1 MTRENKS
8 KKESVVKTK
17 DEELESILKTHRTKI
32 KVIGAGGAGN
42 NTISRLTEVG
52 IKGVETVA
60 INTDAQDLLFTK
72 SDHKIL
78 IGKNISNG
86 LGAGS
91 NPQIGE
97 NSAREN
103 EEEIRELLDG
113 CDMVF
118 ITCGLG
124 GGTGTGSAPVI
135 AEIARSLH
143 ALTISVITLP
153 FTEEGILRQEN
164 ANVGLDRLRENSDTV
179 IVVQN
184 DRLLDMVPDLPLN
197 AAFKVA
203 DEILTNAVKGITEL
217 VTEKGL
223 VNLDFADVK
232 SIMKD
237 GDTAMIGIGESDSEN
252 KAQDAVLKAIDNP
265 LLDVDITGAQ
275 SALINITGNES
286 MSIREAR
293 SVMTS
298 IAEKLDPKAK
308 IIWGAR
314 IDEELE
320 GKLRVLLIAT
330 GTKAKS
336 PKRNFSESE
345 PKPQKPEKKKDD
357 ADPVFDIKE
366 SATFT
371 SKIGEETISKSLSE
385 ASPKTE
391 TVEVDEDNHHDGDQK
406 EEKEE
411 QQQNA
416 PRVFDQMFEEEIEGD
431 LNILKDSLNQIDMSN
446 LDQKIFRNIKN
457 ACIALQNSAQLYSHE
472 KIEEFTMFIGGLF
485 EEIMA
490 EKVSVSEEFLPH
502 FQNIPAILE
511 GMLVNDDNA
520 LSDAQYIIE
529 QLTKLIDQQSNGTNK
544 KNKLNLKN
552 LFHHGSSDSMKDEL
566 KIEQEDLKTK
576 LRMDLN

>member
-8 KKESVVKTK
+8 KKESALKTK
-17 DEELESILKTHRTKI
+17 DEELESLLKTHRTKI

-60 INTDAQDLLFTK
+60 INTDAQDLLFSK

-103 EEEIRELLDG
+103 EDEIRELLDG
-113 CDMVF
+113 SDMVF

-135 AEIARSLH
+135 AEIARSLN

-153 FTEEGILRQEN
+153 FSEEGVLRQEN
-164 ANVGLDRLRENSDTV
+164 AKAGLDRLRENSDTV

-203 DEILTNAVKGITEL
+203 DEILMNAVKGITEL

-252 KAQDAVLKAIDNP
+252 KAQDAVAKAIDNP

-298 IAEKLDPKAK
+298 IAEKLDPKAR

-320 GKLRVLLIAT
+320 GKIRVLLIAT
-330 GTKAKS
+330 GIKAKGS
-336 PKRNFSESE
+336 AGNYRQS
-345 PKPQKPEKKKDD
+345 KPEPVKSEKKTEELN
-357 ADPVFDIKE
+357 PFFDIKE
-366 SATFT
+366 SKALST
-371 SKIGEETISKSLSE
+371 KISKSE
-385 ASPKTE
+385 VTASPSNG
-391 TVEVDEDNHHDGDQK
+391 VEESEEINEAPVSNPVA
-406 EEKEE
+406 EEKIEKE
-411 QQQNA
+411 VRKQSS
-416 PRVFDQMFEEEIEGD
+416 PRVFDEMFEEEIRGD
-431 LNILKDSLNQIDMSN
+431 LNMLEDSLNQIDMSN
-446 LDQKIFRNIKN
+446 LDSKLFRNIKN
-457 ACIALQNSAQLYSHE
+457 ACMALQNSAQLYSHD
-472 KIEEFTMFIGGLF
+472 KIEEFTMFIAGLF
-485 EEIMA
+485 EEILSK
-490 EKVSVSEEFLPH
+490 KVVITEEFLPH
-502 FQNIPAILE
+502 FNNIPSILE
-511 GMLVNDDNA
+511 GMLVNDNNA

-529 QLTKLIDQQSNGTNK
+529 KLTHLIDHQSNGGNK
-544 KNKLNLKN
+544 KNKLSLKN
-552 LFHHGSSDSMKDEL
+552 LFQPHSSDSMKDDL